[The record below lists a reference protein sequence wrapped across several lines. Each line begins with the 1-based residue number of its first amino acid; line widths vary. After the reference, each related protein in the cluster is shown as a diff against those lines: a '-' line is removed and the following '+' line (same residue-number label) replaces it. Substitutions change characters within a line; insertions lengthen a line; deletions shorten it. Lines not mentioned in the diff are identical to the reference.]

1 MTPRPML
8 RPNGGLMQT
17 QKYIEKTF
25 KTPLLKNCDAS
36 IVNIYDNLDCD
47 PGNTGAQ
54 ESFKY

>member
-25 KTPLLKNCDAS
+25 KTPLLKNCIAS
-36 IVNIYDNLDCD
+36 IVIYDNLDCD

>member
-36 IVNIYDNLDCD
+36 IVIYDNLDCV